1 MKAREPLLIERRMRF
16 MPCIVEPA
24 DSVAHTRALL
34 DERRIN
40 HLPVVSKGRLV
51 GIVSSRD
58 LRAGAFSANRS
69 ALDQALE
76 MHPDRVTV
84 GSVMTTDVHTAKP
97 SDTLSYAAELMLR
110 EHIGALPILEQGR
123 LIGILSR
130 SDILDAFLA
139 LASPQ
144 MDRGNCESL
153 LRTGRRKRTGSG
165 AASSFISQGRAA

>member
-58 LRAGAFSANRS
+58 LRAGAF
-69 ALDQALE
+69 
-76 MHPDRVTV
+76 
-84 GSVMTTDVHTAKP
+84 
-97 SDTLSYAAELMLR
+97 
-110 EHIGALPILEQGR
+110 
-123 LIGILSR
+123 
-130 SDILDAFLA
+130 
-139 LASPQ
+139 LAS
-144 MDRGNCESL
+144 RASC
-153 LRTGRRKRTGSG
+153 GRSTSQWRRCWSPR
-165 AASSFISQGRAA
+165 SSR